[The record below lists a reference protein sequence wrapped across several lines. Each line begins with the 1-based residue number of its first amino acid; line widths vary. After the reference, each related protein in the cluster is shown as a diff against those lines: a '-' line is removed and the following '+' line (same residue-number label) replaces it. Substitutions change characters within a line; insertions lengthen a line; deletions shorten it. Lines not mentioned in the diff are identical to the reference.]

1 MKKKLLPI
9 LLLVLAMVFTGC
21 TSTQLE
27 FWNKSLEAQ
36 EWEAAKVKG
45 TVNMSMSIGG
55 ETVNTTMDMEGV
67 GNTKDMSSQMTM
79 SMKMDMPSAPEQSM
93 EMKDIQ
99 MYMVDGQMAM
109 SKNYITDTL
118 KVSGME
124 IPAELASEDVEY
136 IQLALDPMSQ
146 QLLTAFT
153 KDPAALKEFYKGM
166 ADVAKDMGIDVEVT
180 KKDNTYSIDLDQT
193 EVCHLVKNIIVTATN
208 NLESLN
214 KTFNLGLTAEAI
226 KQAQD
231 EMNSVK
237 AEMDQLVEMVSTMV
251 TGSFK
256 MDYTFGDDQ
265 ITEKVTLVVDVPMLE
280 GLKIN
285 MDVAMTSTKVEPT
298 TITMPE
304 KVLKVTEAELTEM
317 LVGKMV
323 VIDRAQNLMMDAMG
337 TQAPCKVIV
346 ENGKTFVPAK
356 AVLAAFGQEVTYDAQ
371 AKKVGI
377 KVTDTFK
384 VLNVITKE
392 GTSYISLDELKVLGY
407 SVEEAGNNIVI
418 K

>member
-45 TVNMSMSIGG
+45 TVNMSMSIAGQG
-55 ETVNTTMDMEGV
+55 INMIMDMEGI

-79 SMKMDMPSAPEQSM
+79 SMKMDVPSAPEQSV

-118 KVSGME
+118 KVSGMD

-136 IQLALDPMSQ
+136 IQLELDPMSQ
-146 QLLTAFT
+146 QLLTTLT
-153 KDPAALKEFYKGM
+153 KDPAALKAFYKGM
-166 ADVAKDMGIDVEVT
+166 ADTAKDMGIDVEVT

-193 EVCHLVKNIIVTATN
+193 EVCNLVKNIIVTATN

-237 AEMDQLVEMVSTMV
+237 AEMDELVQMVSTMV

-256 MDYTFGDDQ
+256 MDYTFEDNQ
-265 ITEKVTLVVDVPMLE
+265 ITEKVNLVVDVPMLE
-280 GLKIN
+280 NLKIN
-285 MDVAMTSTKVEPT
+285 MDVAMTSEEVEPT

-323 VIDRAQNLMMDAMG
+323 MIDRAQNLMMDAMG
-337 TQAPCKVIV
+337 TQAPCKVVV

-356 AVLAAFGQEVTYDAQ
+356 AVLGVLGQEVIYDAQ

-377 KVTDTFK
+377 KVADTFT
-384 VLNVITKE
+384 VINVITKE

-407 SVEEAGNNIVI
+407 QVEEAGNNIII